1 MLEKVDLSVVIPSYS
16 EEENLRILL
25 PRLVTELS
33 GLGARFEI
41 LVVDTTSPMDH
52 TASVCQE
59 YGVRYMPRKAGN
71 SYGDAIRTGIAN
83 TTGEY
88 VLFMDADGSHS
99 PEFIRSMWQMRQMND
114 VVVASRYVDGGSTE
128 NPRILIVMS
137 QILNGMYRLILNIK
151 CRDVS
156 NSFKLFRGPLLRQI
170 ELTCNNFDVV
180 EEILV
185 RCSILNPSLRIKEI
199 PFVFKKRMF
208 GMSKRA
214 LVTFIFSFYITLF
227 RLLFIKLSQTLC
239 HRNIHTG

>member
-1 MLEKVDLSVVIPSYS
+1 MSDRIDLSVIIPSYS

-25 PRLVTELS
+25 PRLIKELG
-33 GLGARFEI
+33 GLGAHFEI

-52 TASVCQE
+52 TASVCQDH
-59 YGVRYMPRKAGN
+59 GARYMPRENGN
-71 SYGDAIRTGIAN
+71 TYGDAVRTGIAN
-83 TTGEY
+83 TLGDF

-99 PEFIRSMWQMRQMND
+99 PEFIRSMWQTRETAD
-114 VVVASRYVDGGSTE
+114 VVVASRYIAGGSTE

-137 QILNGMYRLILNIK
+137 QILNGMYRFTLNIK

-156 NSFKLFRGPLLRQI
+156 NSFKLFRGHLLRQI

-185 RCSILNPSLRIKEI
+185 RCSIVKPDLSIKEI

-214 LVTFIFSFYITLF
+214 LVTFIFSFYVTLF
-227 RLLFIKLSQTLC
+227 RLLLIKLSQKLGRR
-239 HRNIHTG
+239 HASR